1 MYEVSISEPIV
12 ARSSGEHYLHSRSDS
27 LIRQLADSRPS
38 NLTCESF
45 FNRYFSHL
53 GGER

>member
-1 MYEVSISEPIV
+1 MRGASIPELIIT
-12 ARSSGEHYLHSRSDS
+12 RSGGGRYLYSRSDS
-27 LIRQLADSRPS
+27 LISQLADSRPS

-45 FNRYFSHL
+45 FNRYFSRF